1 MQHHKPILYTREATC
16 DSYFNISNNLDICIS
31 FFMSGKL
38 QSSYKLGYCSA
49 SPESSERAQRHTFCF
64 PSDHGIPLCIVVIN
78 NLNQKVRGLGGGLK
92 SMHSDLEEGLIDRT
106 VVVS

>member
-49 SPESSERAQRHTFCF
+49 SVLRVPNGRN
-64 PSDHGIPLCIVVIN
+64 VI
-78 NLNQKVRGLGGGLK
+78 LSVSR
-92 SMHSDLEEGLIDRT
+92 RT
-106 VVVS
+106 MEYLSV